1 MNPNPESERS
11 AILHVVNKINE
22 SWLGK
27 SYDELGSCLDDNVI
41 MAAPGSTNRIIG
53 REAYVQSYRDY
64 DTVAKTLQINIEEPQ
79 IDIIVDTAVAIC
91 PFDVTYEL
99 KGKIYHERGSD
110 ILVLVRKKSDWRV
123 VWRTMQSE
131 PA

>member
-1 MNPNPESERS
+1 MNLNPESERN
-11 AILHVVNKINE
+11 AIVHVVNKINE
-22 SWLGK
+22 SWLAKNYNGI
-27 SYDELGSCLDDNVI
+27 GSCLDDNVI
-41 MAAPGSTNRIIG
+41 MAAPGSTNRIKG

-64 DTVAKTLQINIEEPQ
+64 DTVAKTLQFNIEEPQ
-79 IDIIVDTAVAIC
+79 IDIIGDTAVTIC

-110 ILVLVRKKSDWRV
+110 ILILVRKNSDWRV